1 MSMRFPVNMLDLILK
16 CFGYGQLWPLWPT
29 CSQIQFCTVWSGPS
43 LEEQNQIKCGKSDL
57 IYIYTVQNWIWSGW
71 SGQVLAKCIWS
82 RGKLVCENHRAWF
95 WQNATGLLPVSHFQ
109 TLLQSSTDHN
119 VQNQLGSDLVLAH
132 CVRFWP
138 NGSGLEA
145 SWCARI
151 IRPASGQC
159 FQANPSAMFSG
170 LLTTL

>member
-1 MSMRFPVNMLDLILK
+1 M
-16 CFGYGQLWPLWPT
+16 
-29 CSQIQFCTVWSGPS
+29 
-43 LEEQNQIKCGKSDL
+43 
-57 IYIYTVQNWIWSGW
+57 
-71 SGQVLAKCIWS
+71 
-82 RGKLVCENHRAWF
+82 CENHRAWF

-145 SWCARI
+145 S
-151 IRPASGQC
+151 
-159 FQANPSAMFSG
+159 
-170 LLTTL
+170 